1 MDQNYLQQLITELKA
16 RDGGLI
22 LNLDGKP
29 GAVVLSIE
37 KYNLLLSNSNPQAG
51 GQVPD
56 PENQPSENPESSPF
70 HPKTILI
77 TGGAGYIGAHVSRH
91 LVNAGH
97 SVIILDNL
105 VSGTKDNLP
114 SGAKFIE
121 GDVGDF
127 NLLRD
132 IFASSKV
139 DVVMHFAASI
149 EVEESVKDPGKYLEN
164 NAVNTARLLAAMD
177 EAGVKQ
183 IIFSSTAA
191 VYGRQANQHQPILE
205 TASKTPENPY
215 GHSKLIAEETI
226 SYYCRHKEF
235 TAVVFRYFN
244 ACGSDFDGKIQ
255 TSHTSH
261 LLAKLMQAVI
271 SRDTA
276 LTINGNDYST
286 HDGTA
291 VRDYV
296 HVLDIVG
303 AHLVALG
310 KLTELIGFND
320 YNIGTGK
327 GCSVLEMAGAVAET
341 LNKIVPMEPGPR
353 RAGDAECAVADNSKI
368 RQELGFIPQFSEME
382 TIIKTAYRQ
391 AQNSR
396 KAQ

>member
-1 MDQNYLQQLITELKA
+1 MSWGGNLYCISMDQNYLQQLITELKS

-29 GAVVLSIE
+29 EAVVLSIE
-37 KYNLLLSNSNPQAG
+37 KYNHLISNNTSLKQPTAG
-51 GQVPD
+51 GQSANEPAAA
-56 PENQPSENPESSPF
+56 EESLEVF
-70 HPKTILI
+70 RQKTVLV

-97 SVIILDNL
+97 NVIILDNL

-139 DVVMHFAASI
+139 DLVMHFAASI

-177 EAGVKQ
+177 EAGVRQ

-191 VYGRQANQHQPILE
+191 VYGRQANQHQPIVE
-205 TASKTPENPY
+205 TAPKTPENPY

-226 SYYCRHKEF
+226 GYYCRHKEF

-244 ACGSDFDGKIQ
+244 ACGADFDGKIQ

-303 AHLVALG
+303 AHLVAMG
-310 KLTELIGFND
+310 KLPELNGFND
-320 YNIGTGK
+320 YNIGTGR

-341 LNKIVPMEPGPR
+341 LNKIG
-353 RAGDAECAVADNSKI
+353 RASCRERV
-368 RQELGFIPQFSEME
+368 
-382 TIIKTAYRQ
+382 
-391 AQNSR
+391 
-396 KAQ
+396 